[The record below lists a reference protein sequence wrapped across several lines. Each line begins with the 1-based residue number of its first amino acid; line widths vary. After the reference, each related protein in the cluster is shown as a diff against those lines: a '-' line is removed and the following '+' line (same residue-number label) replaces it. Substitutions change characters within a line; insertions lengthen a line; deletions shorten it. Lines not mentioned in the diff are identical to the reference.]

1 MGSNSKKL
9 QIHSVVVINRNSN
22 NNLRTIAY
30 RHHLNSLQY
39 HHLICLYLFP
49 DNINSNKLNSHH
61 SIRSSFRMLSNLKKV
76 QRRLLIFN
84 PYRNNLPVKI
94 NSKEVIFYNSLGN
107 RLDSNFLDIH
117 IKGSF
122 NLLDHLRLISHFNH
136 QSVAIK
142 VVKIYNHYNN
152 NKIRTF
158 LHNRTF
164 LLTHNHNNSQQI
176 KTYFQALTA
185 IQ

>member
-1 MGSNSKKL
+1 M
-9 QIHSVVVINRNSN
+9 VVISN
-22 NNLRTIAY
+22 NNNKIRILTY

-39 HHLICLYLFP
+39 HHLICLYPFP
-49 DNINSNKLNSHH
+49 DNINSNKLSSHH
-61 SIRSSFRMLSNLKKV
+61 SIHSSFKMLSNLKKV

-84 PYRNNLPVKI
+84 RCLNNLLIKI
-94 NSKEVIFYNSLGN
+94 NSKEGIFYNSLGN
-107 RLDSNFLDIH
+107 RLDNNFLGKH

-122 NLLDHLRLISHFNH
+122 NLLGHLLLINHFNH

-158 LHNRTF
+158 LHNQTF